1 MEIPLKA
8 AISGQVPVVIA
19 TNHGGVKS
27 TNKSAWSKRSPFT
40 VYDPSGAQMSVWKEL
55 SKRAKKAINDG
66 ITGYTEVQLSTDT
79 KRKDGKKGQTVWLVG
94 GAIHV
99 AKGGAINVSSDLKRG
114 KHYRAF
120 QRWSYDATND
130 TLKAVTPMAV
140 ITS

>member
-8 AISGQVPVVIA
+8 ALSGQVPVVIA

-27 TNKSAWSKRSPFT
+27 TNKSAWSKRSPFS
-40 VYDPSGAQMSVWKEL
+40 VYDPSDAQISVWKEL
-55 SKRAKKAINDG
+55 SKRAKKAIGDG
-66 ITGYTEVQLSTDT
+66 ITGYVEVQLSKDT
-79 KRKDGKKGQTVWLVG
+79 KRKDARKGQSVWLVG

-99 AKGGAINVSSDLKRG
+99 AKGGPITVSGTPRA

-120 QRWSYDATND
+120 QKWAYDATND
-130 TLKAVTPMAV
+130 TFKAVTPMAV